1 MAHPRSDP
9 TPTPSAKPSAEA
21 ARSPPAEPASFQP
34 GGETGA
40 APPGRPAAGAKEG
53 DINLTQEGGDL
64 AAASR
69 EAMLASTRLWEHA
82 FEPFQ
87 TFLSSMTRWSD
98 EFWRE
103 AASGLRPVML
113 PRFLGPSAFLDLPSV
128 DVREQDG
135 AYLVSVELPGLN
147 ERDVSVSTDG
157 DMLRIQGQKRRE
169 EGETTLGYRRSE
181 RWFGQFERSFTLPP
195 GVTRDRMTT
204 SMRNGVL
211 EIRLPKADA
220 PPEPERES
228 EPPRTGVR
236 H

>member
-1 MAHPRSDP
+1 MADPRHDT
-9 TPTPSAKPSAEA
+9 TPSPSAKPSAETS
-21 ARSPPAEPASFQP
+21 RSPPAEPASFQLA
-34 GGETGA
+34 GETGR
-40 APPGRPAAGAKEG
+40 APPGRPAAEAREG
-53 DINLTQEGGDL
+53 DIDLTQEGGEL

-87 TFLSSMTRWSD
+87 AFLSSMTRWSD

-103 AASGLRPVML
+103 AASGLRPAML
-113 PRFLGPSAFLDLPSV
+113 PRFLGPAAFLDLPSV
-128 DVREQDG
+128 DVKEQVG
-135 AYLVSVELPGLN
+135 AYLVSVELPGLTD
-147 ERDVSVSTDG
+147 RDVSVSTDG
-157 DMLRIQGQKRRE
+157 DMLRIQGQKKRE
-169 EGETTLGYRRSE
+169 EGEATQGYRRSE

-195 GVTRDRMTT
+195 GVARDRMTM

-211 EIRLPKADA
+211 EIVLPKADA
-220 PPEPERES
+220 PEP

>member
-1 MAHPRSDP
+1 MADPRHDP
-9 TPTPSAKPSAEA
+9 TPTPSAKPSAGT
-21 ARSPPAEPASFQP
+21 ARAPPAEPASFQP
-34 GGETGA
+34 AGETGA
-40 APPGRPAAGAKEG
+40 APPGRPTAEAREG

-69 EAMLASTRLWEHA
+69 EAMQASTRLWEHA

-87 TFLSSMTRWSD
+87 AFLSSMTRWSD

-103 AASGLRPVML
+103 AASGLRPAML

-128 DVREQDG
+128 DVKEQAG
-135 AYLVSVELPGLN
+135 AYLVSVELPGLT
-147 ERDVSVSTDG
+147 ESDVSVSTDG

-169 EGETTLGYRRSE
+169 EGEATQGYRRSE

-195 GVTRDRMTT
+195 GVARERMTT
-204 SMRNGVL
+204 SLRNGVL
-211 EIRLPKADA
+211 EILLPKVDA
-220 PPEPERES
+220 PPQP